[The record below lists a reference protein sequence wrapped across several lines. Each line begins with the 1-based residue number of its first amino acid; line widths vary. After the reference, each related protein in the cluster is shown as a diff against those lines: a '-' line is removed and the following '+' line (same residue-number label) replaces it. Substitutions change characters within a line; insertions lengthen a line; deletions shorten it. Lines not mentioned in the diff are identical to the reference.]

1 MKDIKKN
8 LSKWMY
14 WFILAVAIILVYK
27 FVDNITS
34 IGDIIKNFFEIISPF
49 LTALLIAYLLYIPAS
64 RIENRFKKSKSKFV
78 KRKARGLSVFLTI
91 ILTIIIIILLVN
103 VLFPVISDSIF
114 ELISNFQ
121 GYWNNTIDRLNNLPE
136 DSILKNETVT
146 NAVQEFGEKLKEID
160 LMQYL
165 NPERITGYVKSV
177 VGVATGLFDVFV
189 TVVASV
195 YLLLERGKILEYLEK
210 LGNAIL
216 KSETCERIGQ
226 YCNITNKVFFR
237 FISSQLIDS
246 ILVGIVVTIA
256 MSIIGVRY
264 SILLGFIIGL
274 FNLIPYFGAIVAV
287 AISILITL
295 VTGGLSQA
303 IVMAIV
309 VIILQQ
315 IDANIINPKII
326 GSSLEISPLLVIFSV
341 TVGGGYFG
349 VLGMFLAVP
358 AVTVLKLIL
367 DEYLD
372 SKNKKKMIYNDIEDV

>member
-1 MKDIKKN
+1 MENVKKN

-14 WFILAVAIILVYK
+14 WFILAVAVILVYK

-34 IGDIIKNFFEIISPF
+34 IGDIIKNFFNIISPF

-64 RIENRFKKSKSKFV
+64 RIENRFKKAKSKFV
-78 KRKARGLSVFLTI
+78 KKRARGLSVFLTI
-91 ILTIIIIILLVN
+91 ILTILIIILLVN

-121 GYWNNTIDRLNNLPE
+121 VYWNNTIDRLNNLPE

-146 NAVQEFGEKLKEID
+146 NAVQSFGEKLKEID

-189 TVVASV
+189 TVVASA
-195 YLLLERGKILEYLEK
+195 YLLLERGKILEYIK
-210 LGNAIL
+210 KIGYAIL
-216 KSETCERIGQ
+216 KEETCERIGE
-226 YCNITNKVFFR
+226 YCNTTNKVFFR

-256 MSIIGVRY
+256 MSIIGVKY

-303 IVMAIV
+303 IVMALV

-326 GSSLEISPLLVIFSV
+326 GTSLQISPLLVIFSV

-358 AVTVLKLIL
+358 AATVLKLIL
-367 DEYLD
+367 DDYLD
-372 SKNKKKMIYNDIEDV
+372 YKNKKKTIYNNIEND

>member
-78 KRKARGLSVFLTI
+78 KRRARGLSVFLTI
-91 ILTIIIIILLVN
+91 ILTILIIILLVN

-195 YLLLERGKILEYLEK
+195 YLLLERGKILEYLKK

-216 KSETCERIGQ
+216 KSEKCERIGQ

-303 IVMAIV
+303 IVMAVV

-372 SKNKKKMIYNDIEDV
+372 SKNKKKTIYNNIEND

>member
-14 WFILAVAIILVYK
+14 WFILAVAVILVYK

-34 IGDIIKNFFEIISPF
+34 IGDIINNFFNIISPF

-64 RIENRFKKSKSKFV
+64 RIENRFKKSKNKFLK
-78 KRKARGLSVFLTI
+78 KRARGLSVSLTI
-91 ILTIIIIILLVN
+91 ILTILLIILLVN
-103 VLFPVISDSIF
+103 VLFPIITDSIV

-121 GYWNNTIDRLNNLPE
+121 MYWNNTIDRLNNLPE

-146 NAVQEFGEKLKEID
+146 NAVQSFGEKIKEID

-165 NPERITGYVKSV
+165 NPERITGYVKSA
-177 VGVATGLFDVFV
+177 VGVATGVFDIFV
-189 TVVASV
+189 TIVASV
-195 YLLLERGKILEYLEK
+195 YFLLERGKIIEYIK
-210 LGNAIL
+210 KIGYAVL
-216 KSETCERIGQ
+216 KPETCEEIGQ
-226 YCNITNKVFFR
+226 YCNTTNRVFFR

-256 MSIIGVRY
+256 MSIIGVKY
-264 SILLGFIIGL
+264 AILLGFIIGL
-274 FNLIPYFGAIVAV
+274 FNLIPYFGAIIAV
-287 AISILITL
+287 GLSILITL

-303 IVMAIV
+303 ILMAVV

-326 GSSLEISPLLVIFSV
+326 GTSLQISPLLVIFSV

-367 DEYLD
+367 DDYLD

>member
-14 WFILAVAIILVYK
+14 WFILAVAVILVYK

-34 IGDIIKNFFEIISPF
+34 IGDIINNFFNIISPF

-64 RIENRFKKSKSKFV
+64 RIENRFKKSKNKFLK
-78 KRKARGLSVFLTI
+78 KRARGLSVFLTI
-91 ILTIIIIILLVN
+91 ILTILLIILLVN
-103 VLFPVISDSIF
+103 VLFPIITDSIV

-121 GYWNNTIDRLNNLPE
+121 MYWNNTIDRLNNLPE

-146 NAVQEFGEKLKEID
+146 NAVQSFGEKIKEID

-165 NPERITGYVKSV
+165 NPERITGYVKSA
-177 VGVATGLFDVFV
+177 VGVATGVFDIFV
-189 TVVASV
+189 TIVASV
-195 YLLLERGKILEYLEK
+195 YFLLERGKIIEYIK
-210 LGNAIL
+210 KIGYAVL
-216 KSETCERIGQ
+216 KPETCEEIGQ
-226 YCNITNKVFFR
+226 YCNTTNRVFFR

-256 MSIIGVRY
+256 MSIIGVKY
-264 SILLGFIIGL
+264 AILLGFIIGL
-274 FNLIPYFGAIVAV
+274 FNLIPYFGAIIAV
-287 AISILITL
+287 GLSILITL

-303 IVMAIV
+303 ILMAVV

-326 GSSLEISPLLVIFSV
+326 GTSLQISPLLVIFSV

-367 DEYLD
+367 DDYLD

>member
-1 MKDIKKN
+1 MENVKKN

-14 WFILAVAIILVYK
+14 WFVLAVAVILVYK

-64 RIENRFKKSKSKFV
+64 RIENRFKRAKSKFV
-78 KRKARGLSVFLTI
+78 KKRARGLSVFLTI
-91 ILTIIIIILLVN
+91 ILTILIIILLVN

-121 GYWNNTIDRLNNLPE
+121 VYWNNTIDRLNNLPE

-146 NAVQEFGEKLKEID
+146 NAVQSFGEKIKEID

-165 NPERITGYVKSV
+165 NPERITGYVKSA
-177 VGVATGLFDVFV
+177 VGVATGVFDIFV
-189 TVVASV
+189 TIVASV
-195 YLLLERGKILEYLEK
+195 YFLLERGKIIEYIK
-210 LGNAIL
+210 KIGYAVL
-216 KSETCERIGQ
+216 KPETCEEIGQ
-226 YCNITNKVFFR
+226 YCNTTNRVFFR

-256 MSIIGVRY
+256 MSIIGVKY
-264 SILLGFIIGL
+264 AILLGFIIGL
-274 FNLIPYFGAIVAV
+274 FNLIPYFGAIIAV
-287 AISILITL
+287 GLSILITL

-303 IVMAIV
+303 ILMAVV

-326 GSSLEISPLLVIFSV
+326 GTSLQISPLLVIFSV

-358 AVTVLKLIL
+358 AATVLKLIL
-367 DEYLD
+367 DDYLD
-372 SKNKKKMIYNDIEDV
+372 YKNKKKTIYNNIEND

>member
-1 MKDIKKN
+1 MENIKKN

-14 WFILAVAIILVYK
+14 WFILAVAVILVYK

-34 IGDIIKNFFEIISPF
+34 IGDIIKNFFNIISPF

-64 RIENRFKKSKSKFV
+64 RIENRFKKSKSKFI

-91 ILTIIIIILLVN
+91 ILTILIIILLVN
-103 VLFPVISDSIF
+103 VLFPVISNSIF

-121 GYWNNTIDRLNNLPE
+121 GYWNDTIERLNNLPE
-136 DSILKNETVT
+136 DSILKSEKVT
-146 NAVQEFGEKLKEID
+146 NAVQSFGEKLKEID

-195 YLLLERGKILEYLEK
+195 YLLLERGKILEYLKK
-210 LGNAIL
+210 LGYAIL
-216 KSETCERIGQ
+216 KPETCEKIGE
-226 YCNITNKVFFR
+226 YCDTTNKVFFR

-274 FNLIPYFGAIVAV
+274 FNLIPYFGAIVAD

-367 DEYLD
+367 DNYID
-372 SKNKKKMIYNDIEDV
+372 FKNRNKMVYDDIKDD

>member
-14 WFILAVAIILVYK
+14 WFILAVAVILVYK

-34 IGDIIKNFFEIISPF
+34 IGDIINNFFNIISPF

-64 RIENRFKKSKSKFV
+64 RIENRFKKSKNKFLK
-78 KRKARGLSVFLTI
+78 KRARGLSVFLTI
-91 ILTIIIIILLVN
+91 ILTILLIILLVN
-103 VLFPVISDSIF
+103 VLFPIITDSIV

-121 GYWNNTIDRLNNLPE
+121 MYWNNTIDRLNNLPE

-146 NAVQEFGEKLKEID
+146 NAVQSFGEKIKEID

-165 NPERITGYVKSV
+165 NPERITGYVKSA
-177 VGVATGLFDVFV
+177 VGVATGVFDIFV
-189 TVVASV
+189 TIVASV
-195 YLLLERGKILEYLEK
+195 YFLLERGKIIEYIK
-210 LGNAIL
+210 KIGYAVL
-216 KSETCERIGQ
+216 KPETCEEIGQ
-226 YCNITNKVFFR
+226 YCNTTNRVFFR

-256 MSIIGVRY
+256 MSIIGVKY
-264 SILLGFIIGL
+264 AILLGFIIGL
-274 FNLIPYFGAIVAV
+274 FNLIPYFGAIIAV
-287 AISILITL
+287 GLSILITL

-303 IVMAIV
+303 ILMAVV

-326 GSSLEISPLLVIFSV
+326 GTSLQISPLLVIFSV

-367 DEYLD
+367 DDYLD
-372 SKNKKKMIYNDIEDV
+372 FKNRNKMV

>member
-1 MKDIKKN
+1 MKNIKKN

-14 WFILAVAIILVYK
+14 WFILAVAVILVYK

-34 IGDIIKNFFEIISPF
+34 IGDIIKNFLEIISPF

-64 RIENRFKKSKSKFV
+64 RIENRFRKSKSKFV

-91 ILTIIIIILLVN
+91 ILTILIIILLVN
-103 VLFPVISDSIF
+103 VLFPVITDSVF

-195 YLLLERGKILEYLEK
+195 YLLLERGKILEYIKK

-303 IVMAIV
+303 IVMAVV

-326 GSSLEISPLLVIFSV
+326 GTSLQISPLLVIFSV

-367 DEYLD
+367 DDYLD

>member
-1 MKDIKKN
+1 MLKTNVIR
-8 LSKWMY
+8 
-14 WFILAVAIILVYK
+14 ILAQHK
-27 FVDNITS
+27 
-34 IGDIIKNFFEIISPF
+34 
-49 LTALLIAYLLYIPAS
+49 IAYEELAYEVKEFKSGLDTVNALNLDPNLVFKTIVCKNQNKYFVLVIP
-64 RIENRFKKSKSKFV
+64 V
-78 KRKARGLSVFLTI
+78 
-91 ILTIIIIILLVN
+91 
-103 VLFPVISDSIF
+103 
-114 ELISNFQ
+114 
-121 GYWNNTIDRLNNLPE
+121 
-136 DSILKNETVT
+136 
-146 NAVQEFGEKLKEID
+146 LKEID

-189 TVVASV
+189 TVVASA
-195 YLLLERGKILEYLEK
+195 YLLLERGKILEYIK
-210 LGNAIL
+210 KIGYAIL
-216 KSETCERIGQ
+216 KEETCERIGE
-226 YCNITNKVFFR
+226 YCNTTNKVFFR

-256 MSIIGVRY
+256 MSIIGVKY

-303 IVMAIV
+303 IVMALV

-326 GSSLEISPLLVIFSV
+326 GTSLQISPLLVILSV

-367 DEYLD
+367 DDYLD
-372 SKNKKKMIYNDIEDV
+372 FKNKKKMIFNDVEDN

>member
-27 FVDNITS
+27 FIDNITS
-34 IGDIIKNFFEIISPF
+34 IGDIIKNFFNIISPF

-121 GYWNNTIDRLNNLPE
+121 GYWNNTVDRLNNLPE
-136 DSILKNETVT
+136 DSILKNERIT
-146 NAVQEFGEKLKEID
+146 NAVQSFGEKLKEID

-165 NPERITGYVKSV
+165 NPERITGYVKSA

-189 TVVASV
+189 TIVASI
-195 YLLLERGKILEYLEK
+195 YLLLERGKILGYIKK
-210 LGNAIL
+210 LGYAIL
-216 KSETCERIGQ
+216 KPEICERIGE
-226 YCNITNKVFFR
+226 YCDTTNKVFFR

-256 MSIIGVRY
+256 MSIIGVKY
-264 SILLGFIIGL
+264 AILLGFIIGL

-287 AISILITL
+287 GISILITL

-303 IVMAIV
+303 IIMAVV

-315 IDANIINPKII
+315 IDANIINPKIV
-326 GSSLEISPLLVIFSV
+326 GSSLQISPLLVIFSV

-367 DEYLD
+367 DDYID
-372 SKNKKKMIYNDIEDV
+372 FQNRKKMIYDDIQDD

>member
-14 WFILAVAIILVYK
+14 WFILAVAVILVYK

-34 IGDIIKNFFEIISPF
+34 IGDIINNFFNIISPF

-64 RIENRFKKSKSKFV
+64 RIENRFKKSKNKFLK
-78 KRKARGLSVFLTI
+78 KRARGLSVFLTI
-91 ILTIIIIILLVN
+91 ILTILLIILLVN
-103 VLFPVISDSIF
+103 VLFPIITDSIV

-121 GYWNNTIDRLNNLPE
+121 MYWNNTIDRLNNLPE

-146 NAVQEFGEKLKEID
+146 NAVQSFGEKIKEID

-165 NPERITGYVKSV
+165 NPERITGYVKSA
-177 VGVATGLFDVFV
+177 VGVATGVFDVFV
-189 TVVASV
+189 TIVASV
-195 YLLLERGKILEYLEK
+195 YFLLERGKIIEYIK
-210 LGNAIL
+210 KIGYAVL
-216 KSETCERIGQ
+216 KPETCEEIGQ
-226 YCNITNKVFFR
+226 YCNTTNRVFFR

-256 MSIIGVRY
+256 MSIIGVKY
-264 SILLGFIIGL
+264 AILLGFIIGL
-274 FNLIPYFGAIVAV
+274 FNLIPYFGAIIAV
-287 AISILITL
+287 GLSILITL

-303 IVMAIV
+303 ILMAVV

-326 GSSLEISPLLVIFSV
+326 GTSLQISPLLVIFSV

-358 AVTVLKLIL
+358 AATVLKLIL
-367 DEYLD
+367 DDYLD
-372 SKNKKKMIYNDIEDV
+372 YKNKKKMIYNNIEND

>member
-78 KRKARGLSVFLTI
+78 KRRARGLSVFLTI
-91 ILTIIIIILLVN
+91 ILTILIIILLVN

-303 IVMAIV
+303 IVMAVV

-367 DEYLD
+367 DDYLD

>member
-1 MKDIKKN
+1 MENVKKN

-14 WFILAVAIILVYK
+14 WFILAVAVILVYK

-64 RIENRFKKSKSKFV
+64 RIENRFKRAKSKFV
-78 KRKARGLSVFLTI
+78 KKRARGLSVFLTI
-91 ILTIIIIILLVN
+91 ILTILIIILLVN

-121 GYWNNTIDRLNNLPE
+121 VYWNNTIDRLNNLPE

-146 NAVQEFGEKLKEID
+146 NAVQSFGEKLKEID

-195 YLLLERGKILEYLEK
+195 YLLLERGKILEYIK
-210 LGNAIL
+210 KIGYAIL
-216 KSETCERIGQ
+216 KEETCERIGE
-226 YCNITNKVFFR
+226 YCNTTNKVFFR

-256 MSIIGVRY
+256 MSIIGVKY

-303 IVMAIV
+303 IVMALV

-326 GSSLEISPLLVIFSV
+326 GTSLQISPLLVILSV

-367 DEYLD
+367 DDYLD
-372 SKNKKKMIYNDIEDV
+372 YKNKKKTIYNNIEND

>member
-14 WFILAVAIILVYK
+14 WFILAVAVILVYK

-34 IGDIIKNFFEIISPF
+34 IGDIINNFFNIISPF

-64 RIENRFKKSKSKFV
+64 RIENRFKKSKNKFLK
-78 KRKARGLSVFLTI
+78 KRARGLSVFLTI
-91 ILTIIIIILLVN
+91 ILTILLIILLVN
-103 VLFPVISDSIF
+103 VLFPIITDSIV

-121 GYWNNTIDRLNNLPE
+121 MYWNNTIDRLNNLPE

-146 NAVQEFGEKLKEID
+146 NAVQSFGEKIKEID

-165 NPERITGYVKSV
+165 NPERITGYVKSA
-177 VGVATGLFDVFV
+177 VGVATGVFDIFV
-189 TVVASV
+189 TIVASV
-195 YLLLERGKILEYLEK
+195 YFLLERGKIIEYIK
-210 LGNAIL
+210 KIGYAVL
-216 KSETCERIGQ
+216 KPETCEEIGQ
-226 YCNITNKVFFR
+226 YCNTTNRVFFR

-256 MSIIGVRY
+256 MSIIGVKY
-264 SILLGFIIGL
+264 AILLGFIIGL
-274 FNLIPYFGAIVAV
+274 FNLIPYFGAIIAV
-287 AISILITL
+287 GLSILITL

-303 IVMAIV
+303 ILMAVV

-326 GSSLEISPLLVIFSV
+326 GTSLQISPLLVIFSV

-358 AVTVLKLIL
+358 AATVLKLIL
-367 DEYLD
+367 DDYLD
-372 SKNKKKMIYNDIEDV
+372 YKNKKKMIYNNIEND

>member
-1 MKDIKKN
+1 MENVKKN

-14 WFILAVAIILVYK
+14 WFILAVAVILVYK

-34 IGDIIKNFFEIISPF
+34 IGDIIKNFFNIISPF

-64 RIENRFKKSKSKFV
+64 RIENRFKKSKSKFI

-91 ILTIIIIILLVN
+91 ILTILIIILLVN

-121 GYWNNTIDRLNNLPE
+121 VYWNNTIDRLNNLPE

-146 NAVQEFGEKLKEID
+146 NAVQSFGEKLKEID

-165 NPERITGYVKSV
+165 NPERITGYLKSV
-177 VGVATGLFDVFV
+177 LGVATGLFDVFV

-195 YLLLERGKILEYLEK
+195 YLLLERGKILEYIK
-210 LGNAIL
+210 KIGYAIL
-216 KSETCERIGQ
+216 KEETCERIGE
-226 YCNITNKVFFR
+226 YCNTTNKVFFR

-256 MSIIGVRY
+256 MSIIGVKY
-264 SILLGFIIGL
+264 SILLGFTIGL

-303 IVMAIV
+303 IVMALV

-326 GSSLEISPLLVIFSV
+326 GTSLQISPLLVIFSV

-358 AVTVLKLIL
+358 AATVLKLIL
-367 DEYLD
+367 DDYLD
-372 SKNKKKMIYNDIEDV
+372 YKNKKKTIYNNIEND

>member
-14 WFILAVAIILVYK
+14 WFILAVAVILVYK

-34 IGDIIKNFFEIISPF
+34 IGDIINNFFNIISPF

-64 RIENRFKKSKSKFV
+64 RIENRFKKSKNKFLK
-78 KRKARGLSVFLTI
+78 KRARGLSVFLTI
-91 ILTIIIIILLVN
+91 ILTILLIILLVN
-103 VLFPVISDSIF
+103 VLFPIITDSIV

-121 GYWNNTIDRLNNLPE
+121 MYWNNTIDRLNNLPE

-146 NAVQEFGEKLKEID
+146 NAVQSFGEKIKEID

-165 NPERITGYVKSV
+165 NPERITGYVKSA
-177 VGVATGLFDVFV
+177 VGVATGVFDIFV
-189 TVVASV
+189 TIVASV
-195 YLLLERGKILEYLEK
+195 YFLLERGKIIEYIK
-210 LGNAIL
+210 KIGYAVL
-216 KSETCERIGQ
+216 KPETCEEIGQ
-226 YCNITNKVFFR
+226 YCNTTNRVFFR

-256 MSIIGVRY
+256 MSIIGVKY
-264 SILLGFIIGL
+264 AILLGFIIGL
-274 FNLIPYFGAIVAV
+274 FNLIPYFGAIIAV
-287 AISILITL
+287 GLSILITL

-303 IVMAIV
+303 ILMAVV

-315 IDANIINPKII
+315 IDANIINPKIV
-326 GSSLEISPLLVIFSV
+326 GKSLKISPLLVIFSV
-341 TVGGGYFG
+341 TVGGAFFG

-358 AVTVLKLIL
+358 VIAVIKIL
-367 DEYLD
+367 VEDYVEYKI
-372 SKNKKKMIYNDIEDV
+372 SSREKSGQ

>member
-1 MKDIKKN
+1 MKNIKKN

-14 WFILAVAIILVYK
+14 WFILAVAVILVYK

-34 IGDIIKNFFEIISPF
+34 IGDIIKNFLEIISPF

-64 RIENRFKKSKSKFV
+64 RIENRFRKSKSKFV

-91 ILTIIIIILLVN
+91 ILTILIIILLVN
-103 VLFPVISDSIF
+103 VLFPVITDSVF

-195 YLLLERGKILEYLEK
+195 YLLLERGKILEYIKK

-303 IVMAIV
+303 IVMAVV

-367 DEYLD
+367 DDYLD

>member
-14 WFILAVAIILVYK
+14 WFILAVAVILVYK

-34 IGDIIKNFFEIISPF
+34 IGDIINNFFNIISSF

-64 RIENRFKKSKSKFV
+64 RIENRFKKSKNKFLK
-78 KRKARGLSVFLTI
+78 KRARGLSVFLTI
-91 ILTIIIIILLVN
+91 ILTILLIILLVN
-103 VLFPVISDSIF
+103 VLFPIITDSIV

-121 GYWNNTIDRLNNLPE
+121 MYWNNTIDRLNNLPE

-146 NAVQEFGEKLKEID
+146 NAVQSFGEKIKEID

-165 NPERITGYVKSV
+165 NPERITGYVKSA
-177 VGVATGLFDVFV
+177 VGVATGVFDIFV
-189 TVVASV
+189 TIVASV
-195 YLLLERGKILEYLEK
+195 YFLLERGKIIEYIK
-210 LGNAIL
+210 KIGYAVL
-216 KSETCERIGQ
+216 KPETCEEIGQ
-226 YCNITNKVFFR
+226 YCNTTNRVFFR

-256 MSIIGVRY
+256 MSIIGVKY
-264 SILLGFIIGL
+264 AILLGFIIGL
-274 FNLIPYFGAIVAV
+274 FNLIPYFGAIIAV
-287 AISILITL
+287 GLSILITL
-295 VTGGLSQA
+295 VTGGQSQA
-303 IVMAIV
+303 ILMAVV

-326 GSSLEISPLLVIFSV
+326 GTSLQISPLLVIFSV

-358 AVTVLKLIL
+358 AATVLKLIL
-367 DEYLD
+367 DDYLD
-372 SKNKKKMIYNDIEDV
+372 YKNKKKTIYNNIEND

>member
-14 WFILAVAIILVYK
+14 WFILAVAVILVYK

-34 IGDIIKNFFEIISPF
+34 IGDIINNFFNIISPF

-64 RIENRFKKSKSKFV
+64 RIENRFKKSKNKFLK
-78 KRKARGLSVFLTI
+78 KRARGLSVSLTI
-91 ILTIIIIILLVN
+91 ILTILLIILLVN
-103 VLFPVISDSIF
+103 VLFPIITDSIV

-121 GYWNNTIDRLNNLPE
+121 MYWNNTIDRLNNLPE

-146 NAVQEFGEKLKEID
+146 NAVQSFGEKIKEID

-165 NPERITGYVKSV
+165 NPERITGYVKSA
-177 VGVATGLFDVFV
+177 VGVATGVFDIFV
-189 TVVASV
+189 TIVASV
-195 YLLLERGKILEYLEK
+195 YFLLERGKIIEYIK
-210 LGNAIL
+210 KIGYAVL
-216 KSETCERIGQ
+216 KPETCEEIGQ
-226 YCNITNKVFFR
+226 YCNTTNRVFFR

-256 MSIIGVRY
+256 MSIIGVKY
-264 SILLGFIIGL
+264 AILLGFIIGL
-274 FNLIPYFGAIVAV
+274 FNLIPYFGAIIAV
-287 AISILITL
+287 GLSILITL

-303 IVMAIV
+303 ILMAVV

-326 GSSLEISPLLVIFSV
+326 GTSLQISPLLVIFSV

-367 DEYLD
+367 DNYID
-372 SKNKKKMIYNDIEDV
+372 FKNRNKMV